1 MHSLY
6 LYYAEKEFFKNFS
19 TLPDSSRHKYTTGL
33 RSLEIWNKIL
43 VLSQIRYV
51 YVKVIYQ
58 VPSCLEN
65 SDFASGIHFKERE
78 KPLSDST
85 GFGFYK
91 KVDV

>member
-65 SDFASGIHFKERE
+65 SDFASGCWKFLRY
-78 KPLSDST
+78 
-85 GFGFYK
+85 G
-91 KVDV
+91 